1 MWVLAAVIAAH
12 RTVCD
17 DRILGSMK
25 TPWIAEPTPIPSGFE
40 TDRLRL
46 RKLTIHD
53 AVKDYDAV
61 MSSRAELWD
70 LFGPGS
76 GWPAD
81 TLTIEQ
87 DIVDLAWHQKEF
99 DIRGSFTYAVMS
111 LDESRTLGCVYVFPP
126 ARADRDADVY
136 HWVRSSE
143 LATGLEGH
151 LSEHLR
157 RWMTSSWPFARVAYP
172 GRGDP
177 FDH

>member
-1 MWVLAAVIAAH
+1 
-12 RTVCD
+12 
-17 DRILGSMK
+17 MK
-25 TPWIAEPTPIPSGFE
+25 TPWIAEPTPISSGFE
-40 TDRLRL
+40 TDRLRV
-46 RKLTIHD
+46 RQLTIHD
-53 AVKDYDAV
+53 AIKDYDAV
-61 MSSRAELWD
+61 MTSRAELWD
-70 LFGPGS
+70 MFGPGS

-81 TLTIEQ
+81 TLTLEQ
-87 DIVDLAWHQKEF
+87 DIIDLAWHQKEF

-111 LDESRTLGCVYVFPP
+111 LDESRTLGCVYLFPP

-136 HWVRSSE
+136 YWVRSSE

-157 RWMTSSWPFARVAYP
+157 RWLASSWPFGRVAYP